1 MLGQILILHN
11 LQNSSSLSTSSQLS
25 NKKRLIALIGSVNEN
40 VAHFSVHV
48 HVSLISNLTNF
59 IYTRISEQP
68 ERLISSRTYIV
79 LSKLQGFQDHFQTC
93 KANPEKGRGGEI
105 DVVNIRILPLWHS
118 EVRKQF
124 FGEVS
129 KHCNYFWLSG
139 LTGCSLNI
147 QEFTILTFTITT

>member
-59 IYTRISEQP
+59 IYTRISEWP
-68 ERLISSRTYIV
+68 ERLISSRTYTV
-79 LSKLQGFQDHFQTC
+79 SKLQGFQDHFQTR

-105 DVVNIRILPLWHS
+105 DVVNIRILPL
-118 EVRKQF
+118 
-124 FGEVS
+124 
-129 KHCNYFWLSG
+129 
-139 LTGCSLNI
+139 TG
-147 QEFTILTFTITT
+147 TMK